1 MSLGR
6 SFMILLCVLLFAA
19 CSGPAVEE
27 SPQVSP
33 DEFVGRWDITIKTA
47 DGSYPSWLE
56 LTREAEAF
64 TGRFVG
70 QFGHARPVS
79 NITVDGSSLTFA
91 LPVQYE
97 QMGTDLS
104 FTGTLANGALSGKTN
119 ANAPEGTELD
129 WTAARAPELATPAT
143 VEWGEP
149 VMLFNGTDLTG
160 WHLMDPAQDKFWK
173 VIDGVLVNDV
183 TDEGDVGEGTGL
195 ISDAEFTNFKLHM
208 EFMYPEGSNSGI
220 YLRGRYEVQ
229 IQDDFGKE
237 PGNRQI
243 AGVYGFV
250 SPTENAA
257 KKANEWQSID
267 ITLVGRNVTI
277 VLNEKTVIENQEIP
291 GITGGALNCN
301 EGDPGPIFIQGDHGP
316 ISFRNIVI
324 TPAL

>member
-6 SFMILLCVLLFAA
+6 SFIIVLCVLLFAA
-19 CSGPAVEE
+19 CTSPAVEE
-27 SPQVSP
+27 SPQISP
-33 DEFVGRWDITIKTA
+33 DEFVGRWDITVKTA

-56 LTREAEAF
+56 LTKEGEVF

-70 QFGHARPVS
+70 QVGHARPVS
-79 NITVDGSSLTFA
+79 DITVAGASLTFT
-91 LPVQYE
+91 LPTQYE
-97 QMGTDLS
+97 QMDTDLS
-104 FTGTLANGALSGKTN
+104 FSGTLANGELAGKTN

-129 WTAARAPELATPAT
+129 WTAVRAPELATPAA

-149 VMLFNGTDLTG
+149 VTLFNGADLTG
-160 WHLMDPAQDKFWK
+160 WHLMDPTQDKFWK
-173 VIDGVLVNDV
+173 AVDGVLVNDV
-183 TDEGDVGEGTGL
+183 KDEGDVGEGTGL
-195 ISDAEFTNFKLHM
+195 ITDAEFTNFKLHM

-250 SPTENAA
+250 TPTENAA

-291 GITGGALNCN
+291 GITGGALNSN

-316 ISFRNIVI
+316 ISFKNIVI